1 MKNMLTPGI
10 VIIVIGLFITQ
21 TLAYDIHPPISKQD
35 HVITTVQ
42 ICNVNGIKKYNV
54 RLSTEDVE
62 RLDALFDKLY
72 NKLDEKTNMEKEEF
86 LFIDTIIELNKLN
99 LISWLLTKETF
110 DIPFRINPNQGGN
123 GLLEKI
129 SHSDVITYGENEN
142 WDCEICGE
150 ISNTRVWGR
159 FTNFELFLI
168 NSLGFLS
175 PYFKWLF
182 DFDLD
187 EIENLFPFD
196 INATIGIGYSE
207 TFGGDDTNYNPS
219 RGWLWSSGQNGEVS
233 WNDTSMY
240 GNIRKKGFGDM
251 LEWGYWYVGITDFRG
266 TVIQNGLSCY
276 YLGYAQ
282 HVKIGEMPLP

>member
-42 ICNVNGIKKYNV
+42 ICNVNGIKEYNV
-54 RLSTEDVE
+54 RLSTEDAE
-62 RLDALFDKLY
+62 RLDALFDKLH

-86 LFIDTIIELNKLN
+86 LFIDTITELNKLN

-168 NSLGFLS
+168 NSLWFLS

-187 EIENLFPFD
+187 EIHNLFQFD
-196 INATIGIGYSE
+196 INATIAIGYSQS
-207 TFGGDDTNYNPS
+207 FYNSDTDYHPS

-240 GNIRKKGFGDM
+240 GNIRKRGFGDM

-266 TVIQNGLSCY
+266 TVIQKGNSCY